1 MSIFSAD
8 MLSVHTHRKQ
18 TEEGGEKGGEGR
30 GGGRQYARKH
40 LDGIETMSNF
50 QVARGQFF

>member
-1 MSIFSAD
+1 MSIFSSD

-18 TEEGGEKGGEGR
+18 TEEGGEKGGEG

-40 LDGIETMSNF
+40 LDGIETMSRF

>member
-1 MSIFSAD
+1 MSIFSSD

-18 TEEGGEKGGEGR
+18 TEEGGEKGGEG
-30 GGGRQYARKH
+30 GGQYARKH
-40 LDGIETMSNF
+40 LDGIETMSRF